1 MSDTSTT
8 DTDAAYQGDDAIL
21 KVLVSH
27 QYLKDFAS
35 QYHADKALRAQVDG
49 GDLSPIA
56 GQLGLDEYPNME
68 FRVAPSTAEVY
79 YFLMPPDPST
89 VLSDEDVSGITGGVG
104 TTASSAG
111 SVGTAG
117 SMITITTP
125 STFSS
130 ASSAGSA
137 GTAAPS

>member
-1 MSDTSTT
+1 MSDFNATE
-8 DTDAAYQGDDAIL
+8 TDAAYQGDDAIL

-27 QYLKDFAS
+27 QYLKDFANR
-35 QYHADKALRAQVDG
+35 YRADGALRARVDG
-49 GDLSPIA
+49 GDLSSLA
-56 GQLGLDEYPNME
+56 ERLGLDEYPNME
-68 FRVAPSTAEVY
+68 FRVAASTPEVY
-79 YFLMPPDPST
+79 YFLMPPDPSS
-89 VLSDEDVSGITGGVG
+89 VLSDEAVSGITGGVG

-137 GTAAPS
+137 GTASP